1 MSTQDQ
7 IVALLGRYVKTDAV
21 KTDAVKIEMS
31 TPFDDLGLDSYDR
44 LEFQM
49 AVDETF
55 GVEVSI
61 DDFLTC
67 HDIADIVALVDRY
80 RAAR

>member
-7 IVALLGRYVKTDAV
+7 IVALLGRYV

-61 DDFLTC
+61 DDFLNC

>member
-7 IVALLGRYVKTDAV
+7 IVALLGRYL

-61 DDFLTC
+61 DDFLNC